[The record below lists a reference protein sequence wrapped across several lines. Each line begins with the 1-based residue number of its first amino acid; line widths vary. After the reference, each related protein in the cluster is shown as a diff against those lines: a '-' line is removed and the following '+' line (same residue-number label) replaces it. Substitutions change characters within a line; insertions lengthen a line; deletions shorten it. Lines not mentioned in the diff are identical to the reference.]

1 MDPEV
6 HVVDKMEEGDES
18 LAVPAVPSP
27 QHGETT
33 EADKLR
39 YATFNDAWQ
48 QVHDR
53 VLVGPL
59 TYVHRSLD

>member
-1 MDPEV
+1 
-6 HVVDKMEEGDES
+6 MEEGDES